1 MIINQ
6 EVSSPVVSNVTATP
20 SRFKIKASAK
30 AFKILSGFYSEP
42 ILAIPRELGANA
54 WDSHVKAKNT
64 DKMFLVHAPNHLEP
78 WFSVRDYG
86 TGLSPEHVD
95 TIYTTYFESTKTSDN
110 DSDGCMGLGSK
121 TPFNYTDNFNVTS
134 FYKGKK
140 YVYNC
145 FIDEQ
150 GSPNIMQVAVEDSS
164 EHNGLEIKF
173 GVKSADIGMW
183 VDKITRAYEPFR
195 YRPTIVGA
203 NIAYQPREYI
213 YQGKNWAMRKN
224 DGGYYNRGC
233 NAFMGNYCYPINAQ
247 SIRRALYNVPNSDGY
262 KLEQALSYG
271 NFDFFFN
278 IGDLEVA
285 PNKEQLQYEENNAT
299 TLGII
304 TALQTAVAELKDLV
318 HANIETPKTRW
329 EAMYLYNKYNS
340 YGSQYSH
347 VRTIIGDIQIKLGK
361 EIITSGNETIN
372 NAHSK
377 TGVLALYANATM
389 PAFQTFSLESSSGRF
404 RRASSYHPH
413 SDSKKVIFFYTNQP
427 TIKSARLRY
436 YLRNKYST
444 VTFPNVFVIIDAS
457 NKCETFLKHKA
468 YFGWDDAN
476 VTEIESLPKPPP
488 TPRQKKTVGTDEI
501 WYSDI
506 TDFTD
511 TTKKQTRYNG
521 PYVGWCRKAETI
533 DSNNTY
539 YYVDFYYSDA
549 RWDNR
554 TVTDQVATALKLLV
568 KNKVIDSNV
577 KTIYGI
583 NVKNQALLKV
593 GKWVNIFDLAKKEL
607 EKDRVNIEQA
617 LYINDQRARFET
629 LCNVQAKLT
638 RSPSIITNIKKA
650 ETRHMFQA
658 FMKIYSSVMNRSNED
673 ATFIT
678 LFGFKAKKHQELEF
692 DVESFH
698 NMLNNKYMGILSI
711 DASYYNESV
720 APIYKVI
727 NFVDEKS

>member
-6 EVSSPVVSNVTATP
+6 EVSSPVISNVSSAP

-54 WDSHVKAKNT
+54 WDSHVKAGNT
-64 DKMFLVHAPNHLEP
+64 DKMFLVHAPNQLEP

-134 FYKGKK
+134 FYNGKK

-173 GVKSADIGMW
+173 GVKAADIDMW

-203 NIAYQPREYI
+203 KINYPPREYI
-213 YQGKNWAMRKN
+213 YQGKHWAMRKR
-224 DGGYYNRGC
+224 DGHYDRGC
-233 NAFMGNYCYPINAQ
+233 NAFMGNYCYPISAQ
-247 SIRRALYNVPNSDGY
+247 SLRRALYNVANSDGY
-262 KLEQALSYG
+262 KLEQALNYG

-299 TLGII
+299 ALGII
-304 TALQTAVAELKDLV
+304 TALQTAIADLKEIV
-318 HANIETPKTRW
+318 YKAVEIPKTRW
-329 EAMYLYNKYNS
+329 EAMYLYNKYNG
-340 YGSQYSH
+340 YNSQYSH
-347 VRTIIGDIQIKLGK
+347 IRNIIGDIPVSFGK
-361 EIITSGNETIN
+361 EKITLGSENVHTV
-372 NAHSK
+372 HTK
-377 TGVLALYANATM
+377 TGVMGQGANGTM
-389 PAFQTFSLESSSGRF
+389 PVYQTFTLESISGRF
-404 RRASSYHPH
+404 RRTGTYQPY
-413 SDSKKVIFFYTNQP
+413 SDNKKVIFFYTNQP
-427 TIKSARLRY
+427 SIKSARLRY
-436 YLRNKYST
+436 HLRSKYAT
-444 VTFPNVFVIIDAS
+444 GPFPIVFVVIDAS
-457 NKCETFLKHKA
+457 NKCDTFNKHKA
-468 YFGWDDAN
+468 YFGWDNAD

-488 TPRQKKTVGTDEI
+488 TPRQKKTAGTDEI

-506 TDFTD
+506 AAFTD
-511 TTKKQTRYNG
+511 TAKKQTRYSQ
-521 PYVGWCRKAETI
+521 YVGWSRKPETI
-533 DSNNTY
+533 DSNSTY

-549 RWDNR
+549 RWNDR
-554 TVTDQVATALKLLV
+554 DVADQVADVLKLLV
-568 KNKVIDSNV
+568 KNKVIDSNL

-607 EKDRVNIEQA
+607 EKDRVNIEQS
-617 LYINDQRARFET
+617 LYVNEQRTILESLSA
-629 LCNVQAKLT
+629 VHGKL
-638 RSPSIITNIKKA
+638 SSAPSIITNIKKA
-650 ETRHMFQA
+650 ETRNMFQA
-658 FMKIYSSVMNRSNED
+658 FMKHYTNVMNTDSND
-673 ATFIT
+673 IRFAT
-678 LFGFKAKKHQELEF
+678 LFGFKAKKHVELEF
-692 DVESFH
+692 NSKEF
-698 NMLNNKYMGILSI
+698 LNILDNKYMGIMSMDSGYYCR
-711 DASYYNESV
+711 DA